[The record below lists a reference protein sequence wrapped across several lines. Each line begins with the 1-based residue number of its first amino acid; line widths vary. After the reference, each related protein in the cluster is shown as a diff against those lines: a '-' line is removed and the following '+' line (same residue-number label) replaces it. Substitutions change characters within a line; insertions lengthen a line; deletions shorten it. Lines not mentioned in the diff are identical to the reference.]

1 MICHMQKEN
10 TGLLYTFDK
19 NNKLIK
25 VQYFIKSPSITA
37 MPMTKANL
45 ETDGWDL
52 VESGT
57 INKYTLEG
65 NMVELASAEAAGIYG
80 MYVSYEPKK

>member
-1 MICHMQKEN
+1 
-10 TGLLYTFDK
+10 
-19 NNKLIK
+19 
-25 VQYFIKSPSITA
+25 

-80 MYVSYEPKK
+80 MYVSYELKK